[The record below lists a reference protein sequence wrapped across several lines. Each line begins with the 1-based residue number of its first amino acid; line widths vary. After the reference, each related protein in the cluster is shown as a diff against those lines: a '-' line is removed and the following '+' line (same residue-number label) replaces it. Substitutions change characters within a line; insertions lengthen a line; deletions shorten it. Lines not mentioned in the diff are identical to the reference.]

1 MPLPSIKLPAIPWR
15 KILIWTLEGVLAVI
29 AVGVLAA
36 MLLMG
41 RIIYGPITTTSLT
54 PWIEAALSQQ
64 QYGIKAKIAQT
75 TLHWDKARRQVVL
88 DLSGVQFVDPLD
100 QKVADVPQILAI
112 FAPLGYF
119 SETHSPWIINVR
131 RPQLHLRVDQG
142 GTLRLG
148 ALQAGESNIVEKDED
163 TPLTPDALRNQLKDL
178 VKSLHRGAFS
188 LFSNFTLDEASI
200 SLIDEPRNEGWY
212 FKIPQLTIKRV
223 GRDKQGSAKILITK
237 QNKETELEFNMRY
250 AARERLFQ
258 AGLTFKDVDP
268 EMLTADRLPVR
279 LPDYTTSRFSG
290 AVSIAFNNDLE
301 VKSGDLNLE
310 LGPGDLIIKDYYPA
324 PQPMKKFTLTAAYS
338 STDKTIRLD
347 PYRLELEKALV
358 TGTAQIKLAE
368 ETRGIGVQVKLSDLN
383 LEDLPQYWPEN
394 VAVNPRRWILANMQ
408 KGLAEEVTANV
419 DLSLPD
425 GDINK
430 AAVDRIGGT
439 IKLKDVD
446 LRYWGPMPLLNKV
459 SATST
464 YDANQFDIDVKGGE
478 MGAIRLKPSHVIISG
493 ISSDMQYA
501 DVEAHLEGP
510 AGEVL
515 KVLDREP
522 LGYASKMKIDPNV
535 VTGSMN
541 GVLKTKFPL
550 LNALELEEMEIAAEV
565 KLKDLGIKKIVDF
578 LTVEDGEVALNV
590 NTKTLLIDGQAK
602 VNGVPAHVRWDEK
615 FSAAEGEVLSHGV
628 ATAKTGAEAAQ
639 QFGVDFDVSSDPM
652 PITVVYDRY
661 PNLSRLSV
669 SGDAKDAALHIF
681 DLGYHK
687 KAGAA
692 ANINLSLEW
701 GGDKPMRFS
710 RLDLNGEHLNVKGDG
725 HFDSTGKKLQKLTLD
740 PFVAGRS
747 KAKIEF
753 ERGADQV
760 PQWTVSGDALDIS
773 GLMAPSP
780 QPEEKKIVTQVQAT
794 DTDETVSPLR
804 VDLKVGRVITGEKTE
819 LGNTVLKGTRD
830 DKGWV
835 SLNVSTVAA
844 EQTPFNLTLGPSGK
858 ITVLEANTPNLG
870 NLLRSLDVTDTVV
883 GGRFQMNGKTGE
895 GDALRNIFGH
905 IKINEFQVKDMPFL
919 LKLLGAISPD
929 ASEVGKSNLRFTEFS
944 SEYLWKRD
952 EFVFTK
958 SNTATGTLGLTAAGK
973 IDLVNYAMDLQG
985 QVIPVYFISRIIGA
999 IPVIGDILTGG
1010 NEGGLFAATYTVK
1023 GPLAKPEMSVNPV
1036 SVLAPGIIRDILFT
1050 DPNITKD
1057 KKAPAP
1063 APAAP
1068 EAKTPRT

>member
-1 MPLPSIKLPAIPWR
+1 MPLPSLKLPAVPWR

-29 AVGVLAA
+29 AVAVLAA
-36 MLLMG
+36 ILLMG

-54 PWIEAALSQQ
+54 PWVEAALSQQ

-75 TLHWDKARRQVVL
+75 TLHWDKERRQVVL

-100 QKVADVPQILAI
+100 QKVADVPQILAV

-119 SETHSPWIINVR
+119 SETRSPWIINVR
-131 RPQLHLRVDQG
+131 RPQLNLRVDQG
-142 GTLRLG
+142 GVLRLG

-163 TPLTPDALRNQLKDL
+163 APLTSDALRTHLKDI
-178 VKSLHRGAFS
+178 VKSLHRAAFS
-188 LFSNFTLDEASI
+188 LFSNFTIDEASI
-200 SLIDEPRNEGWY
+200 ALIDEARNEGWY
-212 FKIPQLTIKRV
+212 FKIPQLAIKRE
-223 GRDKQGSAKILITK
+223 GRDQKGTAKVLITK
-237 QNKETELEFNMRY
+237 QNKETELELTLRY
-250 AARERLFQ
+250 VARERLFY

-268 EMLTADRLPVR
+268 EMLTAERLPVR
-279 LPDYTTSRFSG
+279 LPDYVTSRFSG
-290 AVSIAFNNDLE
+290 AVSIAFDNDLE
-301 VKSGDLNLE
+301 VKTGDIKLE
-310 LGPGDLIIKDYYPA
+310 LGPGDLIVKDYYSGPLV
-324 PQPMKKFTLTAAYS
+324 MKKFSLAATYS
-338 STDKTIRLD
+338 SVDKTIRLD

-358 TGTAQIKLAE
+358 TGTAQIKVDGEA
-368 ETRGIGVQVKLSDLN
+368 RSIGVQLKLSDLR
-383 LEDLPQYWPEN
+383 LEDLPLYWPEN

-408 KGLAEEVTANV
+408 KGLAEEATANV
-419 DLSLPD
+419 EISMPD

-430 AAVDRIGGT
+430 ATVDRVGGT
-439 IKLKDVD
+439 ISLKDVD
-446 LRYWGPMPLLNKV
+446 LRYWGPMPMLNKV
-459 SATST
+459 SAVST
-464 YDANQFDIDVKGGE
+464 YDANKFDVDVKGGE
-478 MGAIRLKPSHVIISG
+478 MGNIRLKPSHVIISG
-493 ISSDMQYA
+493 ISSEVQYA

-522 LGYASKMKIDPNV
+522 LGYASKMKIDPNL

-578 LTVEDGEVALNV
+578 LTIEDGDVALNV
-590 NTKTLLIDGQAK
+590 NTKTLLIDGKAK
-602 VNGVPAHVRWDEK
+602 VNNIPAHVRWDEK

-628 ATAKTGAEAAQ
+628 ANAKTGAEAAM
-639 QFGVDFDVSSDPM
+639 QFGVDFEVTSDPM

-661 PNLSRLSV
+661 PNLSRLSI
-669 SGDAKDAALHIF
+669 GADAKDAALHIP

-692 ANINLSLEW
+692 ANINLGLEW
-701 GGDKPMRFS
+701 GGVGPLRFS
-710 RLDLNGEHLNVKGDG
+710 RLELSGDRLDVKGEG
-725 HFDSTGKKLQKLTLD
+725 HFDSTGKKLQKLKLD

-747 KAKIEF
+747 KAKIDF
-753 ERGADQV
+753 ERGADLV
-760 PQWTVSGDALDIS
+760 PQWSVSGEALDIS
-773 GLMAPSP
+773 GLMAPTP

-794 DTDETVSPLR
+794 DADEEVSPLR
-804 VDLKVGRVITGEKTE
+804 VDLKVDRVFTGEKTE
-819 LGNTVLKGTRD
+819 LGSTVLKGTRD
-830 DKGWV
+830 EKGWA

-870 NLLRSLDVTDTVV
+870 NLLRSLDVTDTFK
-883 GGRFQMNGKTGE
+883 GGRFQMDGKSGE
-895 GDALRNIFGH
+895 ENKNRDLFGH
-905 IKINEFQVKDMPFL
+905 IKINNFQVRGMPFL
-919 LKLLGAISPD
+919 VKVLSAISPD
-929 ASEVGKSNLRFTEFS
+929 GLLVLGQNDLSFSEFS

-958 SNTATGTLGLTAAGK
+958 ANTGTGTLGLTAAGK
-973 IDLVNYAMDLQG
+973 INLVHYEMDMQG

-1010 NEGGLFAATYTVK
+1010 NQGGLFAATYTVK

-1057 KKAPAP
+1057 KKEPAP
-1063 APAAP
+1063 VAPAADSKKP
-1068 EAKTPRT
+1068 